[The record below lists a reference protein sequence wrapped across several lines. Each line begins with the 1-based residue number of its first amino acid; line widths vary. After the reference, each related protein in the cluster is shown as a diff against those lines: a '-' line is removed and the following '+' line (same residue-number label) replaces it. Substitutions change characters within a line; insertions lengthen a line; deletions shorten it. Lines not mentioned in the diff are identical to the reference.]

1 MSALVEET
9 KNSKKLIS
17 VLIIEANREMQR
29 LLRAMLLAY
38 DIRNVRIFANSEKAA
53 NSMLLEAPDIVLL
66 DWEVN
71 PIDGKGFLKLFRNK
85 KMYPICLVPIIVM
98 FSEAKKNW
106 VESALKLGAHAIIV
120 KPLAPL
126 VLHERMKWALS
137 EERQL
142 KLVGNSYVIDGAN
155 KRLAAEEEQKIQM
168 KAARKYQASQFAEMM
183 SIQSDIDK
191 ILEVNF

>member
-1 MSALVEET
+1 MSSLNKEVKKT
-9 KNSKKLIS
+9 KKSIS

-38 DIRNVRIFANSEKAA
+38 DIRDVRIFSNSEKAA
-53 NSMLLEAPDIVLL
+53 NSMLLETPDVVLL
-66 DWEVN
+66 DWEVS
-71 PIDGKGFLKLFRNK
+71 PIDGKGFLTLFRNK
-85 KMYPICLVPIIVM
+85 KMFPICLVPIIVM

-126 VLHERMKWALS
+126 VLHERMKWVLS
-137 EERQL
+137 GERKL
-142 KLVGNSYVIDGAN
+142 KLVGNSYVIAGVN
-155 KRLAAEEEQKIQM
+155 KRLAVEEEQKMQM
-168 KAARKYQASQFAEMM
+168 QAARKYQASQFAEMM
-183 SIQSDIDK
+183 SIQNDIDK